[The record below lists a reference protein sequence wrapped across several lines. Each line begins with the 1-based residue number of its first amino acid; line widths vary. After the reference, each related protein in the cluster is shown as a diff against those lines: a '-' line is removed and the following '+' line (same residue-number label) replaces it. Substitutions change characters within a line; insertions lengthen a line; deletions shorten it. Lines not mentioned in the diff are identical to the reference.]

1 MSEASK
7 TERSKRGRNVGRALL
22 VLTSLGLSLGIAEV
36 AFRIH
41 LASQAESEG
50 GGDDGWYERYRHM
63 NATIYRASLD
73 EELVYEPTPTSRV
86 EMEYGDAG
94 FERHGI
100 RAEHDVSDAP
110 DASRTRIAFVGD
122 SIVWSEYMAVTDALP
137 QRTEEALGHA
147 HYEVLNF
154 GVSGYDTG
162 QEALWYERAV
172 RPMQPRIVVV
182 VFCMNDFFV
191 MSGPFERHAHGAQRA
206 RKDAQ
211 DVFFAEVAPIRRETI
226 DGVAEQ
232 AEREATFRLLARAQG
247 QFVRWRFESNY
258 TDEYLVAFNEPAM
271 RARVERGIARLGA
284 SIHADGARAMLVVS
298 PILERWEDYRWSA
311 LSEFVA
317 GEATRAGFEVI
328 DPLDAWR
335 AQGVDP
341 EELRMGRDNLHY
353 GRRGNRRLARVIAD
367 RIANQSAVR

>member
-7 TERSKRGRNVGRALL
+7 TPRNVGRALL
-22 VLTSLGLSLGIAEV
+22 VLTSLGFSLGVAEV
-36 AFRIH
+36 AFRTH
-41 LASQAESEG
+41 LASQAEREG

-63 NATIYRASLD
+63 NATIYRASED
-73 EELVYEPTPTSRV
+73 DELVYEPTPSSHV
-86 EMEYGDAG
+86 EMEYGAAG

-100 RAEHDVSDAP
+100 RAEHDASDAP
-110 DASRTRIAFVGD
+110 DPARTRIAFVGD
-122 SIVWSEYMAVTDALP
+122 SIVWSEYMAVSDGLS

-162 QEALWYERAV
+162 QQALWYERAV
-172 RPMQPRIVVV
+172 RPMHPSIVVV

-191 MSGPFERHAHGAQRA
+191 MSGPFERLAEGAQRA

-211 DVFFAEVAPIRRETI
+211 DAFFEEVAPIRRETI

-232 AEREATFRLLARAQG
+232 AERDATFRLLARAQG

-258 TDEYLVAFNEPAM
+258 TDEYLVAFSEPAM
-271 RARVERGIARLGA
+271 RERVQTSIARLGA
-284 SIHADGARAMLVVS
+284 SIHADGARAILVVS
-298 PILERWEDYRWSA
+298 PILERWDDYRWSA

-317 GEATRAGFEVI
+317 SDATRAGFEVVE
-328 DPLDAWR
+328 PLDAWR
-335 AQGVDP
+335 EEGIDP

-353 GRRGNRRLARVIAD
+353 GRRGNRRLARIIAD
-367 RIANQSAVR
+367 HIQQPH